1 MQGLEE
7 EKVMGK
13 EKWFY
18 RLLKRLGIIK
28 TRRLT
33 LEEKA
38 EMCNR
43 SVMAGVCP
51 ADCDRCT
58 WGWLNG

>member
-1 MQGLEE
+1 MT
-7 EKVMGK
+7 MGK
-13 EKWFY
+13 RNWFY
-18 RLLKRLGIIK
+18 RLLKKIGIIK

-38 EMCNR
+38 DMCNR

-51 ADCDRCT
+51 KDCDRCA